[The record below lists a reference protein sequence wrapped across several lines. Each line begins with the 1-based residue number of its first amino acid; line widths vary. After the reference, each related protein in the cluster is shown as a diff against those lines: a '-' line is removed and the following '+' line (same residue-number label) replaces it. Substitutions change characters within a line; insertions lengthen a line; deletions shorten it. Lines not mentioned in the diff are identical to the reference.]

1 MAGRFRSL
9 EVADLG
15 SELLLPADVIS
26 SNGTSCG
33 GWNPVLYLEMTACE
47 SYNQRKKWVASE
59 DSAKCPQ
66 HTISRTTCEICIET
80 TRILSHRE
88 KKTGIQHNVK
98 KDCAAVGRKLLS
110 ATFGRHGGT
119 DLRFVGPQ
127 PDTSWSHGH
136 GPMFRTVCLF
146 TPQADAALPNY
157 TTRWHKQIRVNKA
170 VQGGTRLCSS
180 WNWTR
185 DLQSQVQHPNHC
197 ATEHTRHL
205 AFNIHIQQKITY

>member
-127 PDTSWSHGH
+127 PDTSWSRKTMDTGQRVARRAYLLPQLTLYCQFILL
-136 GPMFRTVCLF
+136 GDISKYVWTKLSKVALDCAAAGIEPAISSRKSNTQTTVPPS
-146 TPQADAALPNY
+146 THA
-157 TTRWHKQIRVNKA
+157 I
-170 VQGGTRLCSS
+170 
-180 WNWTR
+180 
-185 DLQSQVQHPNHC
+185 
-197 ATEHTRHL
+197 
-205 AFNIHIQQKITY
+205 